1 MHTHLE
7 SRQARSALYGMQVL
21 TLFVDMCRAGAQLGD
36 DYGTEQLSP
45 AQAVRNPA
53 SASAHQRIPS

>member
-1 MHTHLE
+1 
-7 SRQARSALYGMQVL
+7 MQVL